1 MQNVR
6 DSDVFVVLLTAEVL
20 QRPWCILEIHAA
32 VSAGIPVV
40 GVTLRNK
47 SYDHAEAQ
55 RQLTV
60 LDVELDRRNPGALQV
75 LRENGLDPTDAG
87 WET

>member
-1 MQNVR
+1 M
-6 DSDVFVVLLTAEVL
+6 
-20 QRPWCILEIHAA
+20 EIHAA

-40 GVTLRNK
+40 GVTLRGKGYN
-47 SYDHAEAQ
+47 HVEAQ